1 MGDRNTFKGCVL
13 AVLAG
18 VCFATGVS
26 LLTDERGVGGI
37 LLSTAIFLSGL
48 AFTVMST
55 KNEESA
61 DEQNID

>member
-26 LLTDERGVGGI
+26 LLIDERGVVKHGARKEI
-37 LLSTAIFLSGL
+37 NF
-48 AFTVMST
+48 
-55 KNEESA
+55 N
-61 DEQNID
+61 N